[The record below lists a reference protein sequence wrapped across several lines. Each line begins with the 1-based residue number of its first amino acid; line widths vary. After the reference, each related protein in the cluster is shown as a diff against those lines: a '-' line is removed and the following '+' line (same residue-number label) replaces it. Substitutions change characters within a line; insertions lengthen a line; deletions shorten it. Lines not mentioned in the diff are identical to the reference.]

1 MVASRRGVHRFEGLT
16 QRRGASTC
24 YLQQLPEHVFAQNIC
39 RNLNAWGFASCG
51 TCCTWLKEAV
61 LDDDDAWARRLRAS
75 DTLLQRY
82 SPSAIAVEFVDCRV
96 RSSQLWAQV
105 YDDGGALCAGDTQ
118 REASSR
124 VEASRFARV
133 VALTASLHDVEAAG
147 DEGDLGVLYGVA
159 CGLASLAAPW
169 ELAALIDDDARPLA
183 RAAALFGAFLRCV
196 DRTLSPIEAMAPL
209 GDEALVAAA
218 SCTCKTYCKLGCGR
232 RPDESPCSPRRPLR
246 AAATGCTYRAKVWGL
261 GGLQLYRLRDSVHSA
276 RETSSLLARGVLYH
290 IGDAARRAAVD
301 ASLDASQ
308 RAVAF
313 LCFVKANVGRPR
325 PSGIKRPVL
334 IVSDPE

>member
-1 MVASRRGVHRFEGLT
+1 MVGSRRGVHRFEGLT

-218 SCTCKTYCKLGCGR
+218 T
-232 RPDESPCSPRRPLR
+232 R
-246 AAATGCTYRAKVWGL
+246 AAATSCTYRAKVWGL

-301 ASLDASQ
+301 ASLDGSQ

>member
-1 MVASRRGVHRFEGLT
+1 MVGSRRGVHRFEGLT

-147 DEGDLGVLYGVA
+147 AEGDLG
-159 CGLASLAAPW
+159 
-169 ELAALIDDDARPLA
+169 
-183 RAAALFGAFLRCV
+183 
-196 DRTLSPIEAMAPL
+196 
-209 GDEALVAAA
+209 
-218 SCTCKTYCKLGCGR
+218 
-232 RPDESPCSPRRPLR
+232 
-246 AAATGCTYRAKVWGL
+246 VWGL

>member
-1 MVASRRGVHRFEGLT
+1 MSG
-16 QRRGASTC
+16 
-24 YLQQLPEHVFAQNIC
+24 
-39 RNLNAWGFASCG
+39 
-51 TCCTWLKEAV
+51 
-61 LDDDDAWARRLRAS
+61 
-75 DTLLQRY
+75 
-82 SPSAIAVEFVDCRV
+82 
-96 RSSQLWAQV
+96 
-105 YDDGGALCAGDTQ
+105 
-118 REASSR
+118 
-124 VEASRFARV
+124 RV

-218 SCTCKTYCKLGCGR
+218 T
-232 RPDESPCSPRRPLR
+232 R

-290 IGDAARRAAVD
+290 IGDA
-301 ASLDASQ
+301 SLDASQ